1 MEDFGITAEEMLSEG
16 LVDSDYF
23 YKPQDEELEKKSS
36 EELDKYPEYEL
47 FSDGFH
53 KLIEGTWVK
62 IDIGDVPE
70 ELLF

>member
-1 MEDFGITAEEMLSEG
+1 MTAEEMLSED

-23 YKPQDEELEKKSS
+23 YKPQDEKLEKKSS
-36 EELDKYPEYEL
+36 EELDKYAEYEL

-62 IDIGDVPE
+62 IDRKDVTK